1 MDNVKAGLVL
11 RNANVITLE
20 PRRPSARTVY
30 IQGGRILKVSSK
42 DISRDQ
48 AGPGTRVIDCA
59 GKTVIPAFHDAHCHI
74 PAYAESLLNIDAGPT
89 SVRSIADI
97 VRRIK
102 EAATALPA
110 GNWIHCAGYN
120 EFYLEEKRHPMR
132 HDLDRATTAHPVKL
146 THRSGHAHVLNSA
159 ALALA
164 GITAQS
170 EEPPGG
176 MIERDLESGEPNGLL
191 YGMGTYL
198 AQRIAPA
205 GDNELD
211 AAVTRAGRTLL
222 SLGITMAQDASPGN
236 DMARWNRFVDCKRKG
251 LFAPRVVMMFGA
263 GELDSLQGRQPF
275 YDKEMGLGNGTV
287 KIMIDEVRG
296 SLNPPQDELNRLAAD
311 IHRRGLQ
318 AALHAVEE
326 TTVEAAALA
335 LEYALKE
342 LPVEGHRHRLEHCS
356 VCTPAMARRLA
367 RVGAGV
373 VTNPAFIYYSGER
386 YLSEVPPHQ
395 LEHLYAINTMLKA
408 GVRVAAGSDAPV
420 ANLDPLKGIYAA
432 VTRHSRTGQDVM
444 PGEAISPLDA
454 LKLYTVNAAYSCFR
468 ERQTGSITKGKW
480 ADLVVL
486 NGDPLTVNHGE
497 LKHLKAVMTV
507 MDGEVVYS
515 EAI

>member
-1 MDNVKAGLVL
+1 MDCPKAHLVL

-20 PRRPSARTVY
+20 LRHPRARTIY

-74 PAYAESLLNIDAGPT
+74 PAYAESLLNTDVGPA
-89 SVRSIADI
+89 SVSSIEDMV
-97 VRRIK
+97 VRVK
-102 EAATALPA
+102 EAAAALPA
-110 GNWIHCAGYN
+110 GSWIRCAGYN
-120 EFYLEEKRHPMR
+120 EFYLNEKRHPTR

-146 THRSGHAHVLNSA
+146 THRSGHAHVLNSP

-164 GITAQS
+164 GLDNES

-176 MIERDLESGEPNGLL
+176 MIERDLETGHPNGLL
-191 YGMGTYL
+191 YGMGNYL

-211 AAVTRAGRTLL
+211 AAMTRAGRVLL
-222 SLGITMAQDASPGN
+222 SLGITMVQDASPGN
-236 DMARWNRFVDCKRKG
+236 DMARWSRFIEWKRKG

-263 GELDSLQGRQPF
+263 VELDSLQGRQPF
-275 YDKEMGLGNGTV
+275 YDKATGLGSGAV

-296 SLNPPQDELNRLAAD
+296 SLNPPQQDLNRLAAD
-311 IHRRGLQ
+311 IHRRRLQ

-335 LEYALKE
+335 LEHALREAPLK
-342 LPVEGHRHRLEHCS
+342 GHRHRLEHCS

-367 RVGAGV
+367 RMGAGV
-373 VTNPAFIYYSGER
+373 VTNPAFIYFSGER
-386 YLSEVPPHQ
+386 YLSEAPPYQ
-395 LEHLYAINTMLKA
+395 LKSLYAINTMLEA

-420 ANLDPLKGIYAA
+420 ANPDPLKGIYAA
-432 VTRHSRTGQDVM
+432 VTRRAATGQVVT
-444 PGEAISPLDA
+444 PGEAISALDA
-454 LKLYTVNAAYSCFR
+454 LKLYTINAAYSCFR
-468 ERQTGSITKGKW
+468 EKQTGSIAKGKW
-480 ADLVVL
+480 ADLVIL
-486 NGDPLTVNHGE
+486 NGDPLQVNPEE
-497 LKHLKAVMTV
+497 LKHLKVEMTV

>member
-1 MDNVKAGLVL
+1 MDCPEAGLVL

-20 PRRPSARTVY
+20 PRRPQARTVY
-30 IQGGRILKVSSK
+30 IQGGRILKVSGR
-42 DISRDQ
+42 DIEPAL

-59 GKTVIPAFHDAHCHI
+59 GKTVIPAFHDAHCHV
-74 PAYAESLLNIDAGPT
+74 PAYAESLLNIDIGPT

-97 VRRIK
+97 VHKIK
-102 EAATALPA
+102 EAATAQPA
-110 GNWIHCAGYN
+110 GSWIRCGGYN
-120 EFYLEEKRHPMR
+120 EFYLKEKRHPTR
-132 HDLDRATTAHPVKL
+132 HDLDRATAAHPVKL
-146 THRSGHAHVLNSA
+146 THRSGHAHVLNSP
-159 ALALA
+159 ALAMA
-164 GITAQS
+164 GIGNET

-176 MIERDLESGEPNGLL
+176 MIERDHETGSPNGLL
-191 YGMGTYL
+191 YGMGDYL

-211 AAVTRAGRTLL
+211 AAIARAGRTLL

-236 DMARWNRFVDCKRKG
+236 GMARWNRFIRWKRQG
-251 LFAPRVVMMFGA
+251 LFAPRIVMMFGA
-263 GELDSLQGRQPF
+263 GELESLQGRQPF
-275 YDKEMGLGNGTV
+275 YDKETGLGSGAV
-287 KIMIDEVRG
+287 KIVIDEVRG
-296 SLNPPQDELNRLAAD
+296 SLNPPQEELNRLAAD

-318 AALHAVEE
+318 AAIHTVEE
-326 TTVEAAALA
+326 STVKAAALA
-335 LEYALKE
+335 LEYALRE
-342 LPVEGHRHRLEHCS
+342 LPAEGHRHRLEHCS

-367 RVGAGV
+367 RMGACV

-420 ANLDPLKGIYAA
+420 ANPDPLKGIYAA
-432 VTRHSRTGQDVM
+432 ITRHSMTGQQVT

-468 ERQTGSITKGKW
+468 EGQTGSITKGKW

-486 NGDPLTVNHGE
+486 NGDPLTANHGE